1 MFLIAQGKHVVCL
14 GLFDNDDL
22 VFVQT
27 YSLYDP
33 ESDFQWELTR
43 SCNKIEWNIQG
54 GFDRCNDYFVN
65 TMNPESLVFYVNL
78 TSGSDRIDSSEWS
91 VVGVS
96 EPKCTWVRLHNG
108 DGPEFI
114 HDVDDDSII
123 NLYERELEDGTKLT
137 NADALL
143 AEGYVQVFDCGTSV
157 NVWRKQQE

>member
-1 MFLIAQGKHVVCL
+1 M
-14 GLFDNDDL
+14 
-22 VFVQT
+22 VFVG
-27 YSLYDP
+27 
-33 ESDFQWELTR
+33 R
-43 SCNKIEWNIQG
+43 
-54 GFDRCNDYFVN
+54 
-65 TMNPESLVFYVNL
+65 
-78 TSGSDRIDSSEWS
+78 
-91 VVGVS
+91 S

-137 NADALL
+137 NADVLL